1 VRHNA
6 KQRING
12 EVRALFQPD
21 QTGGQQQRDHNHR
34 IERVDIQQQ
43 TKGNAQQRRVRQ
55 GIAEI
60 GHSAPDHKRAERT
73 RGAGKHN
80 PGQPAGQ

>member
-1 VRHNA
+1 MRHDA
-6 KQRING
+6 KQGIDG

-21 QTGGQQQRDHNHR
+21 QTGRQQQRDHNHR
-34 IERVDIQQQ
+34 IERVDVQQQ
-43 TKGNAQQRRVRQ
+43 AKSHAQQGRVRQ
-55 GIAEI
+55 GIAEVR
-60 GHSAPDHKRAERT
+60 HSAPHHKRAEWT